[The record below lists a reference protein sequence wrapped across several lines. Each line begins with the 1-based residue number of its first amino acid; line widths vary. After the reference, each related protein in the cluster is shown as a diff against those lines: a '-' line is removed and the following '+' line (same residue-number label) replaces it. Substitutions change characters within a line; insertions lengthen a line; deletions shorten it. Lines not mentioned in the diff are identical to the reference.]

1 MPNVAT
7 RGGGGWGVGGYTS
20 MDWRHGFCQIY
31 LNNNGLS
38 PECSLSPQPLTSHCD
53 GSWHYYQPMCWTQST
68 GYSLSNQL
76 NDKMIVSDLIQNLD
90 MIIVIVNNFP
100 IVCDYYL

>member
-1 MPNVAT
+1 
-7 RGGGGWGVGGYTS
+7 
-20 MDWRHGFCQIY
+20 
-31 LNNNGLS
+31 
-38 PECSLSPQPLTSHCD
+38 
-53 GSWHYYQPMCWTQST
+53 MCWTQST

-90 MIIVIVNNFP
+90 MIIVIVNNFS